1 MPRADAAR
9 RQERLSAPIALTGM
23 LSLFLLAGL
32 ALPGCGGKKDQAAS
46 ATPTA
51 GQPAPGA
58 TGTDGAP
65 VQPPPPVAVTP
76 ATVGPIASHYA
87 TTATL
92 EAEKE
97 AEVLARVAG
106 VVKSLACEEGDFVRE
121 GQALLT
127 IENDEYRLR
136 VDQMAARRAELAAR
150 FARVRDMMTQQLV
163 TEEEFQKAKADL
175 AGAEADEGLARLN
188 YSYTTVTA
196 PFAGRVVRRLANVGQ
211 NLAIGAPLFGLADME
226 PLLARV
232 HVPSKEFR
240 KLQPDQPVELV
251 LDSTDERFTGRIKLV
266 SPIIDPQSGTIKV
279 TVEVATYP
287 AGTRPGDFAR
297 VRIVTD
303 QRPAATLVPK
313 LAVFTEKGEDIL
325 FVAKDGLAE
334 RRSVTLGFT
343 DDDRAEITAGVQPG
357 ELVVVKGQRSLKQGA
372 PLKILADEPA
382 ASPEPVTKRTGS

>member
-1 MPRADAAR
+1 M
-9 RQERLSAPIALTGM
+9 M
-23 LSLFLLAGL
+23 LLLLLLAGL
-32 ALPGCGGKKDQAAS
+32 TLPGCGGNKGQAAS
-46 ATPTA
+46 ATQGA
-51 GQPAPGA
+51 GQPAAGA
-58 TGTDGAP
+58 GNVDGAP
-65 VQPPPPVAVTP
+65 AQPPAPVAVMP
-76 ATVGPIASHYA
+76 ATIGPIASHYA

-121 GQALLT
+121 GQALLA

-136 VDQMAARRAELAAR
+136 VDQMVARRAELAAR
-150 FARVRDMMTQQLV
+150 FARVSDMMAQQLV

-196 PFAGRVVRRLANVGQ
+196 PFSGRVVRRLANVGQ
-211 NLAIGAPLFGLADME
+211 NLAIGAPLFGLADMD

-240 KLQPDQPVELV
+240 KLRPDQPVELV
-251 LDSTDERFTGRIKLV
+251 LDSSDERFTGRIKLV

-279 TVEVATYP
+279 TVEIAAYP

-313 LAVFTEKGEDIL
+313 LAVFSEKGEDIL

-343 DDDRAEITAGVQPG
+343 DDELAEITAGVQPG

-372 PLKILADEPA
+372 PLKILDDEPA
-382 ASPEPVTKRTGS
+382 AAPDSVTLRTDS